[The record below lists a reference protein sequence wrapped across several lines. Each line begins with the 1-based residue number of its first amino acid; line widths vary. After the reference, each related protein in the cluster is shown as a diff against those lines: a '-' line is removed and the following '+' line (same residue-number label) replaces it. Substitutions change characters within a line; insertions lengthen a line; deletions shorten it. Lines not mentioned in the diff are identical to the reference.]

1 MDTLKQESIKAISK
15 LPEDSTIDDLMYRL
29 YVIDKI
35 KKGEEAAINGKILTL
50 EELKKEVKKW

>member
-1 MDTLKQESIKAISK
+1 MDTLKQESIKAISS
-15 LPEDSTIDDLMYRL
+15 LPEDSNIDDLIYRL

-35 KKGEEAAINGKILTL
+35 KKGEEAAFKGKVLSL

>member
-1 MDTLKQESIKAISK
+1 MDTLKQESIKAISR
-15 LPEDSTIDDLMYRL
+15 LPEDSNIDDLMYRL

>member
-1 MDTLKQESIKAISK
+1 MDTLKQESIKAISS
-15 LPEDSTIDDLMYRL
+15 LPEDSNIDDLMYRL